1 MKFMRKEYDVRA
13 RELLSRMTLE
23 EKAGQLAM
31 YGSFKHDRW
40 EDVKAGRV
48 GAMINVPDV
57 ATANSLQKAAVEE
70 SRMGIPLLIGHD
82 VVHGDRTLFPIPL
95 AGASSWDM
103 DEIRR
108 SESIAAREAYA
119 EGVNWIYS
127 PMIDITREPR
137 WGRIAE
143 GAGEDK
149 TLGCAVA
156 AARVEGFQTINPE
169 TGYPYAAACFKH
181 YCGYGLSEAGRDYE
195 SCDISERTLYSEYLP
210 VYKAALDAGSM
221 SCMSSFN
228 SLNGVPVSGSR
239 YYLTEL
245 LREKWGFEGL
255 VVSDWESIME
265 LVYHRV
271 AADRRDSA
279 KIGILAGCDI
289 DMHSGVYQEN
299 LLSLAEEYPE
309 VEEAINEAA
318 YRVLCVKLALG
329 LFENPYREEDN
340 EKFFLLPENR
350 AASRTLSH
358 KSMVLLKN
366 EGEILPIKRDGK
378 KYLVTGPM
386 ASAQYEIMGIWGGR
400 GKPETVVSLAA
411 ALGEDGGIET
421 IVIPGCDFEGED
433 RSGFEAAIAAAAD
446 CDGIIY
452 ACGEPCQWAGEGGG
466 RTDIDLPDL
475 QNEYLDALKATGK
488 PVIAV
493 LMTARPLACSHL
505 AETADALLLAWAGG
519 VEIGHGA
526 ADCLF
531 GDYNPSARL
540 PVTIP
545 RTTGQIPIY
554 HARLSSGRPL
564 YLNSRRYRDCEAT
577 PLFPFGYGLSYSTV
591 EYSAVRFRES
601 EIPVD
606 GTLAASVTV
615 TNTSDV
621 DCEEVVQVYFKDV
634 VSTLATPDILLC
646 DFKKV
651 AVPARGSVEVGFA
664 IPAEKFA
671 FMDTNLCRVIEPGEF
686 VLYIGHDCTTDNAA
700 TFYVK

>member
-1 MKFMRKEYDVRA
+1 MKFIRKEYEA
-13 RELLSRMTLE
+13 KAKELLSRMTLE
-23 EKAGQLAM
+23 EKAGQLSM
-31 YGSFKHDRW
+31 YGSFKHERW
-40 EDVKAGRV
+40 DDIKAGRV

-57 ATANSLQKAAVEE
+57 ATANAIQKVAVEE

-108 SESIAAREAYA
+108 SESIAASEAYA

-149 TLGCAVA
+149 TLGSAVA
-156 AARVEGFQTINPE
+156 AARVQGFQTINPE

-181 YCGYGLSEAGRDYE
+181 YCGYGLAEAGRDYE

-210 VYKAALDAGSM
+210 VYKAALDAGAM

-255 VVSDWESIME
+255 VVSDWESILE
-265 LVYHRV
+265 LVNHRV

-299 LLSLAEEYPE
+299 LMSLAEEYPE

-318 YRVLCVKLALG
+318 FRVLCVKLALG
-329 LFENPYREEDN
+329 LFENPYRAENN
-340 EKFFLLPENR
+340 ESSFLLPESR
-350 AASRTLSH
+350 AASRTLSR

-366 EGEILPIKRDGK
+366 DSGLLPIKRDGK
-378 KYLVTGPM
+378 RYLLTGPM
-386 ASAQYEIMGIWGGR
+386 ASAQYEVMGIWGGR
-400 GKPETVVSLAA
+400 GKPETVVSLSA
-411 ALGEDGGIET
+411 ALSEDGGVD
-421 IVIPGCDFEGED
+421 IVCVPGCDFESDD
-433 RSGFEAAIAAAAD
+433 RSGFDAALAAAAD

-452 ACGEPCQWAGEGGG
+452 ACGEPCQWAGEAGG
-466 RTDIDLPDL
+466 RVNIDLPGV

-493 LMTARPLACSHL
+493 LMTSRPLACSHL

-519 VEIGHGA
+519 VEIGHAA

-540 PVTIP
+540 PVTFP
-545 RTTGQIPIY
+545 RATGQIPIY

-564 YLNSRRYRDCEAT
+564 SSNPRRYRDCEAT

-591 EYSAVRFRES
+591 EYGDVRLECDTIAS
-601 EIPVD
+601 N
-606 GTLAASVTV
+606 GTLSASVTV
-615 TNTSDV
+615 TNTSTV
-621 DCEEVVQVYFKDV
+621 DCEEVVQAYFKDV
-634 VSTLATPDILLC
+634 VSSLATPDILLC

-651 AVPARGSVEVGFA
+651 AIPAKASVEVSFS
-664 IPAEKFA
+664 IPAEKFG
-671 FMDTNLCRVIEPGEF
+671 FLDSKLCRVVEPGEF
-686 VLYIGHDCTTDNAA
+686 ILYIGHDCTTNNGAS
-700 TFYVK
+700 FYVK